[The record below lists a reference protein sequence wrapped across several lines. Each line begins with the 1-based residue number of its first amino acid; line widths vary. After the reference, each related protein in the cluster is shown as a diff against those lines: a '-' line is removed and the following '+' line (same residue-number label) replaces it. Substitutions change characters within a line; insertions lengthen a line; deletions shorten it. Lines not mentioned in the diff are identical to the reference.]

1 MTTTCPAA
9 VTVTVAGSVATVAVG
24 DGRRRNALDT
34 AGWDAL
40 RHSVAGL
47 PNELQA
53 VVVHGAG
60 PRSAQLGQPIGDG
73 RRSDEHCA
81 ARKPCA

>member
-1 MTTTCPAA
+1 M
-9 VTVTVAGSVATVAVG
+9 TVAGSVATVVVG

-60 PRSAQLGQPIGDG
+60 ATF
-73 RRSDEHCA
+73 CA
-81 ARKPCA
+81 ARPTHRRWSPQRRAPCCEEALRLAFN